1 MWYFFEQLLLGCG
14 VFSVPLGIF
23 IQFIPNELVL
33 AYGGHLIGSL
43 DVSFLLV
50 FLLAWSAFVLSQI
63 VLYWIGRYGGRPVAL
78 RLYKSFRISEAKQQ
92 RAETWFETYGAWI
105 VCLSVIWR
113 QLFAVSAG
121 VMRLSFRKFL
131 TVTVVVFAV
140 WSFVFVKLGM
150 MLGSNWRH
158 IGEVTHGFL
167 PYVGTAIGLYVL
179 IRYIRANPRLFKK
192 SA

>member
-1 MWYFFEQLLLGCG
+1 MWHFLEQLLIGCG

-23 IQFIPNELVL
+23 IQLIPNELVL
-33 AYGGHLIGSL
+33 AYGGYLTGSL
-43 DVSFLLV
+43 DTSFLFV
-50 FLLAWSAFVLSQI
+50 VSLAWAAFVISQI
-63 VLYWIGRYGGRPVAL
+63 VLYGIGRYGGRPVAL
-78 RLYKSFRISEAKQQ
+78 RLYRSFRISEAKQQ

-150 MLGSNWRH
+150 MLGDNWRH